1 MVGETQHAPPIIPA
15 IAIMSDSPA
24 PFPTDAA
31 ETETLPSTELLRKPR
46 HTARAAVPALLV
58 LAFACGLISMI
69 AAAAFSGAQ
78 AGQQEAAIRRTATI
92 AAYIIDRFD
101 KGNQQMQAGDYA
113 LAQANFEEILKYQP
127 ENFGVRNMAAT
138 AIAAQTPTPTPL
150 IPTPTPVI
158 TDKGKLFA
166 LLQDKAQA
174 EAWDAVISL
183 ANQLTAID
191 STYKQDAV
199 SELRYDALV
208 TRGLQRVRGDAIEQG
223 IFDLDGAAKIKPLS
237 GAVEGERRLAAA
249 YQEALYYVGADWN
262 KANELLEQLYNAA
275 PKYRDV
281 SRRLYLSYAQAG
293 EAYAGQQDW
302 CPAAKKYARA
312 AQIAP
317 SPAMDQKRADAD
329 ARCLTAT
336 PAGITGTAGTSTTV
350 FNTAGIA
357 GRLLYSKFDPLTN
370 LYHYYLYD
378 SAASTAYDTGS
389 GQSPNARPSV
399 GPDGRITYQMF
410 QDGAWKVMVANSDG
424 SDATALTAGT
434 YPAWGPNGY
443 IAFQGCT
450 DQCGIHLINPNQPS
464 DVRRLTTSA
473 GDIGLSW
480 SPSGDKL
487 IYMSNV
493 SGGWEIYTVTPAGG
507 FQQLTGTGTI
517 NAAPAFSP
525 NGSRVAFLSNR
536 DGAWGVWIMN
546 ADGGNPVKLVDLGS
560 QFPSWQ
566 SEKLVWVQ

>member
-1 MVGETQHAPPIIPA
+1 
-15 IAIMSDSPA
+15 MSDSPA

-31 ETETLPSTELLRKPR
+31 DTEALPPAEPIHKARRTP
-46 HTARAAVPALLV
+46 RAALPALLV
-58 LAFACGLISMI
+58 LAFACGLVSMI
-69 AAAAFSGAQ
+69 AAAAYSGAQ
-78 AGQQEAAIRRTATI
+78 AGQQEAGVRRTATI

-101 KGNQQMQAGDYA
+101 KGNQQLQAGDYA

-138 AIAAQTPTPTPL
+138 AIAAQTPTPTRV
-150 IPTPTPVI
+150 IPTATPVI

-174 EAWDAVISL
+174 EDWDAVISL
-183 ANQLTAID
+183 AEQLIALD
-191 STYKQDAV
+191 SAYEQDAV
-199 SELRYDALV
+199 SALRFEALL
-208 TRGLQRVRGDAIEQG
+208 TRGLQRVRGDEIEQG
-223 IFDLDGAAKIKPLS
+223 IFDLDEAAKIKPLS
-237 GAVEGERRLAAA
+237 GAAEGERRLAGQ

-293 EAYAGQQDW
+293 DAYGGQQDW

-336 PAGITGTAGTSTTV
+336 PVGLIGGTAGTSTTV
-350 FNTAGIA
+350 FNTAGIS
-357 GRLLYSKFDPLTN
+357 GRLLYSKFDPATS
-370 LYHYYLYD
+370 LYRYYLYD
-378 SAASTAYDTGS
+378 PASSTAFETGS
-389 GQSPNARPSV
+389 GQAPNARPSV
-399 GPDGRITYQMF
+399 GPDGRITYQVF
-410 QDGAWKVMVANSDG
+410 QDGTWKVIVANSDG
-424 SDATALTAGT
+424 SNATVLVDGT
-434 YPAWGPNGY
+434 YPAWGPNGT

-450 DQCGIHLINPNQPS
+450 DQCGIHLINPNQPT
-464 DVRRLTTSA
+464 DIRRLTTST
-473 GDIGLSW
+473 GDIGMVW

-487 IYMSNV
+487 VYMSNV

-507 FQQLTGTGTI
+507 FQQLTGTGAI

-525 NGSRVAFLSNR
+525 DGSRVAFISNR

-546 ADGGNPVKLVDLGS
+546 ADGGNPVKLIDLGA
-560 QFPSWQ
+560 QYPSWQ
-566 SEKLVWVQ
+566 SERLVWTQ

>member
-1 MVGETQHAPPIIPA
+1 MTRRAPPIIA
-15 IAIMSDSPA
+15 GTAIMSESSA
-24 PFPTDAA
+24 PLANDPA
-31 ETETLPSTELLRKPR
+31 ETEALLATEPLSKKRRTGRATL
-46 HTARAAVPALLV
+46 PALLV
-58 LAFACGLISMI
+58 LAFACGLLSMI
-69 AAAAFSGAQ
+69 AAAAYSGAQ
-78 AGQQEAAIRRTATI
+78 AGQQEAGVRRTATI

-101 KGNQQMQAGDYA
+101 KGNQQLQAGEYV

-138 AIAAQTPTPTPL
+138 AIAAQTPTPTRA

-158 TDKGKLFA
+158 TDKGKLLA
-166 LLQDKAQA
+166 LLQDKARD
-174 EAWDAVISL
+174 EDWDAVISL
-183 ANQLTAID
+183 ADQLIALD
-191 STYKQDAV
+191 SAYEQDIV
-199 SELRYDALV
+199 SAQRYDALV

-223 IFDLDGAAKIKPLS
+223 IFDLDEAAKIKPLS
-237 GAVEGERRLAAA
+237 GAAEGERRLAGQ

-262 KANELLEQLYNAA
+262 KANQLLEELYDAA

-281 SRRLYLSYAQAG
+281 GRRLYLSYAQAG
-293 EAYAGQQDW
+293 DAYAAQQDW

-312 AQIAP
+312 AQISP
-317 SPAMDQKRADAD
+317 SPAMDQKRTDAD
-329 ARCLTAT
+329 TRCLTAT
-336 PAGITGTAGTSTTV
+336 PVGITGTAGTSTTV

-357 GRLLYSKFDPLTN
+357 GRLLYSKFDPATN
-370 LYHYYLYD
+370 TYRYYLFD
-378 SAASTAYDTGS
+378 SAASTAYETGS
-389 GQSPNARPSV
+389 GQAPVARPSI
-399 GPDGRITYQMF
+399 GPDGRITYQVF
-410 QDGAWKVMVANSDG
+410 QDGAWKVVVANSDG
-424 SDATALTAGT
+424 SNATVLVDGT
-434 YPAWGPNGY
+434 YPVWGANGA

-473 GDIGLSW
+473 GDIGLAW

-493 SGGWEIYTVTPAGG
+493 SGGWEIYTVSTSGS
-507 FQQLTGTGTI
+507 FQQLTGTGAI

-525 NGSRVAFLSNR
+525 DGSRVAFLSNR

-546 ADGGNPVKLVDLGS
+546 ADGGNPVKLVDLGP

-566 SEKLVWVQ
+566 SEKLVWTQ